1 MNLGYD
7 ESKGAGQDGEAIA
20 DTVYDAVKE
29 KTGSGD
35 SGTRY

>member
-1 MNLGYD
+1 MLNTD
-7 ESKGAGQDGEAIA
+7 SGAGHDGKGLA
-20 DTVYDAVKE
+20 DKVYDAVKE